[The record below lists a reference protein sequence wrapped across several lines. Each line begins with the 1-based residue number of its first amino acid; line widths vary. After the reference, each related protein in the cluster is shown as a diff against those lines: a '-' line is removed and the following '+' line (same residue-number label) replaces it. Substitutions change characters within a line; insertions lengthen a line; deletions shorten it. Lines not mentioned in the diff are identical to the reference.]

1 MDRRLDIKH
10 SSIRR
15 KAVKGYKVK
24 SWKENRSLITSD
36 EASAG
41 ALDSPALSEFLVT

>member
-1 MDRRLDIKH
+1 MGRRLDTKD

-24 SWKENRSLITSD
+24 SWKEKRNLITSD
-36 EASAG
+36 EASAA
-41 ALDSPALSEFLVT
+41 ALASPALSELLVT